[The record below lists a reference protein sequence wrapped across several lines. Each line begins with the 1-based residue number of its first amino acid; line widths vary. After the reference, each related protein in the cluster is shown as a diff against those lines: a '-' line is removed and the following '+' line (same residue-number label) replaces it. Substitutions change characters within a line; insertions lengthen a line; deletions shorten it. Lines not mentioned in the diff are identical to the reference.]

1 MRIVVLLNAAAGTT
15 PAAEADADEREI
27 RAAFAAAGREDVDVM
42 HVPGA
47 KLTETAAALARDGGA
62 DVTVVAAGGDGT
74 QSAVA
79 AALAG
84 TDTPMG
90 VLAKG
95 TLNHFAKDLGLPLDL
110 PGAARLIATGTPRAI
125 DVAQVN

>member
-1 MRIVVLLNAAAGTT
+1 MRIVVLMNDAAGTR
-15 PAAEADADEREI
+15 PPEESDEEERAI
-27 RAAFAAAGREDVDVM
+27 RAAFADAGREIELRR
-42 HVPGA
+42 VPGA
-47 KLTETAAALARDGGA
+47 KLTETAAGLAKEGRDT
-62 DVTVVAAGGDGT
+62 VTVVAAGGDGT

-90 VLAKG
+90 VIAKG
-95 TLNHFAKDLGLPLDL
+95 TLNHFAKDLGVPLDI
-110 PGAARLIATGTPRAI
+110 PGAARAIVTGSARAI